1 MRGRWFLLLVMLS
14 AVACGSPE
22 PSAVPAP
29 ESADEYVERAESF
42 IEEGLY
48 PEAIDDLSAAL
59 EMEPENAETYFLR
72 GRAHYNYAI
81 QLSLDLT
88 GQPPESVP
96 FLPDEVAEEMEL
108 AVGDY
113 DAAIELDPQYAKAYN
128 NRGNA
133 YASLG
138 NLEQA
143 LADYDRALELDES
156 LDLTYF
162 NRGVINYQLQNY
174 EEAIADL
181 EKYLELV
188 PDAEDRA
195 RVEDLIEQM
204 GETTGQE

>member
-1 MRGRWFLLLVMLS
+1 MRGRWFLLLVMVLV
-14 AVACGSPE
+14 AACGSPE

-29 ESADEYVERAESF
+29 ESAEEYIERAESF
-42 IEEGLY
+42 VEEGLY
-48 PEAIDDLSAAL
+48 PEAIDHLSAAL
-59 EMEPENAETYFLR
+59 EMEPENAKTYFLR
-72 GRAHYNYAI
+72 GRAHYDYAI

-88 GQPPESVP
+88 GQLPEAVP
-96 FLPDEVAEEMEL
+96 FLPDEVTEEMEL
-108 AVGDY
+108 AVEDY
-113 DAAIELDPQYAKAYN
+113 GSAIDLDPQYAKAYN

-138 NLEQA
+138 SLEQA

-174 EEAIADL
+174 EAAIADL

-188 PDAEDRA
+188 PDAEDSA

-204 GETTGQE
+204 KETTGQE

>member
-1 MRGRWFLLLVMLS
+1 MRGRWCLLLVMLL

-29 ESADEYVERAESF
+29 ESAEEYVERAESF

-48 PEAIDDLSAAL
+48 PEAIDHLSAAL
-59 EMEPENAETYFLR
+59 EMEPENAENYFLR
-72 GRAHYNYAI
+72 GRAHYDYAI

-88 GQPPESVP
+88 GQPPEAVP
-96 FLPDEVAEEMEL
+96 FLPEEVTEQMEL
-108 AVGDY
+108 ALDDY
-113 DAAIELDPQYAKAYN
+113 ASAIELDPQYAKAYN

-174 EEAIADL
+174 EAAIADL

-188 PDAEDRA
+188 PDAQDRA

-204 GETTGQE
+204 GQTTGQE